1 MRHSVPTE
9 LVAIDPQAIWAGCST
24 TYAFI
29 RNSATFHCAKLP
41 RPEPS
46 GEPVKRRSRAGGE
59 PVKTRR
65 RKAMTLKRG
74 SAPRNVRPH
83 SSSAVSMK
91 KQVALLARERDE
103 MLEQQTA
110 TADVL
115 RIISASPGE
124 LEPVFNA
131 MIENATR
138 LCGAEVGTFALYD
151 GSGFRG
157 AAVYGHSQ
165 RYADVVSRVHRA
177 PPGTGLGQM
186 EATRQTVQ
194 VADVAAEAAYDEV
207 RRLNPDFSRVRTA
220 LYAPIVKE
228 RNLVGAF
235 MIYRHVVQ
243 PFTEKQVALVEN
255 FAAQAVIAIENTRL
269 LNELRQRT
277 TDLTESW
284 SSRLPRPRCSKL
296 SAALRAL
303 LSQCPG
309 DAGECGSDL

>member
-1 MRHSVPTE
+1 MDLRASDFTLAKEETYIERRDPATIAAVE
-9 LVAIDPQAIWAGCST
+9 LAGIRTFLAIP
-24 TYAFI
+24 
-29 RNSATFHCAKLP
+29 
-41 RPEPS
+41 
-46 GEPVKRRSRAGGE
+46 
-59 PVKTRR
+59 
-65 RKAMTLKRG
+65 MLKENELIG
-74 SAPRNVRPH
+74 SFAVFRQEVRPFTDKQIERVTNFAAQ
-83 SSSAVSMK
+83 AVI
-91 KQVALLARERDE
+91 AIENTRLFNELRELLQ
-103 MLEQQTA
+103 QQTA
-110 TADVL
+110 TANVL

-165 RYADVVSRVHRA
+165 QYADVLSRVHRA

-194 VADVAAEAAYDEV
+194 VADVGAEAAYDEV
-207 RRLNPDFSRVRTA
+207 RRLNPDFGRVRTA

-277 TDLTESW
+277 TDLAESLEQQTAT
-284 SSRLPRPRCSKL
+284 SEVLRYQQL
-296 SAALRAL
+296 SGRR
-303 LSQCPG
+303 
-309 DAGECGSDL
+309 